1 MATLMRNETSFADFG
16 FAIDAFTLKNSNGG
30 ALSSSGELANSI
42 HDAFEFFYA
51 EHKEAH
57 GFDHTAIRQAFFATD
72 CKIRLA
78 YNRDGVQ
85 GGYIVLNGEL
95 MGLFAEKGL
104 GSWILNHAINDG
116 AVILDCFDG
125 FLPKFYAKH
134 GFVEFKRAANWVK
147 GEPDVVYMKRT
158 AN

>member
-1 MATLMRNETSFADFG
+1 MATLTRNETSFADFG
-16 FAIDAFTLKNSNGG
+16 FAIDAFTLKNANGG

-42 HDAFEFFYA
+42 YDAFQVFYA
-51 EHKEAH
+51 ENKEAH
-57 GFDHTAIRQAFFATD
+57 GFNHDAILRAFYATV

-95 MGLFAEKGL
+95 MGLFAEKGK
-104 GSWILNHAINDG
+104 GSWLLYHAMNDG
-116 AVILDCFDG
+116 AVLLDCFDG

-134 GFVEFKRAANWVK
+134 GWTEYQREANWTA
-147 GEPDVVYMKRT
+147 GEPDVVYMKR
-158 AN
+158 A